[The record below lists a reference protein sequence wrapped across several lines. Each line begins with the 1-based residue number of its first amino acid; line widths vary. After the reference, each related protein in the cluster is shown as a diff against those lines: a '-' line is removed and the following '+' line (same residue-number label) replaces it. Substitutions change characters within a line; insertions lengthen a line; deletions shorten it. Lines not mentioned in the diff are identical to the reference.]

1 MFVRFFSIQVCLFRT
16 IVVLR
21 NDTIAS
27 QILPDGSAWKI
38 KIWKY
43 MFSLIPSILTRPPT
57 SQAERQAQTMTEP
70 ILCIRRSLLSLCP
83 YLSLFFL
90 FPLFFLE
97 SLFLFLEPRE
107 LLVKITLKNYKHYK
121 KVLEAK
127 HKEINTNF
135 LNTNLTG
142 HFSISLTPRHSN
154 VFINNLKSLK
164 VPFCTNFVLRFL
176 FCV

>member
-1 MFVRFFSIQVCLFRT
+1 MSINDNHSSHGQKSERTPHFFYFASKKVNKNSDLF
-16 IVVLR
+16 IVHSY
-21 NDTIAS
+21 IE
-27 QILPDGSAWKI
+27 IHW
-38 KIWKY
+38 
-43 MFSLIPSILTRPPT
+43 
-57 SQAERQAQTMTEP
+57 
-70 ILCIRRSLLSLCP
+70 IRHSSC
-83 YLSLFFL
+83 
-90 FPLFFLE
+90 FPCFFLE